1 MPRGKRSPSHPG
13 GILKRLY
20 MEPLS
25 LTITRLADS
34 LEVSRKTVSKIT
46 NEKGAIT
53 PDMAL
58 RLSRALDTTPEL
70 WMNLQQA
77 YDLWQARYESEAW
90 KKVSSI
96 AA

>member
-1 MPRGKRSPSHPG
+1 MLRGKRAPSHPG

-20 MEPLS
+20 MEPMGLS
-25 LTITRLADS
+25 ITRLAEILD
-34 LEVSRKTVSKIT
+34 VSRKTVSKIT

-58 RLSRALDTTPEL
+58 RLSQALSTTPEL
-70 WMNLQQA
+70 WMNMQQT
-77 YDLWQARYESEAW
+77 YDLWLARNESTAW
-90 KKVSSI
+90 KKVPNI